1 VELRHLRYFV
11 AVAEE
16 CHFGRAA
23 KRLFISQP
31 PLSRQ
36 IRDLEDELGV
46 ALLERSNH
54 RVKLTDAGRQ
64 FLEGARLTLTQADR
78 AVSSARM
85 AGQGRVGFLSIG
97 YIPTSDLGVL
107 PRVLRPFRDRFPEVE
122 LELRSVASSS
132 QIRELR
138 TGRIHLGFL
147 RLPVPEPDIRTER
160 LYREALVAVLP
171 ERHRLA
177 KARGL
182 DLRALAEERFIMFPR
197 VIAPNYHDML
207 LSYFQKAGFSPAI
220 AHEADNFQTHLGL
233 VSAGLGVSLLPG
245 SVREIRRRGVAI
257 RPLREPAPFIEM
269 AVAYLDRDRSETLHA
284 FLGVVRECY
293 GLRQERG

>member
-1 VELRHLRYFV
+1 MELRHLRYFV

-23 KRLFISQP
+23 RRLFMSQP

-54 RVKLTDAGRQ
+54 QVKLTDAGQQ

-107 PRVLRPFRDRFPEVE
+107 PRVLRPFRDRYPHVE
-122 LELRSVASSS
+122 LELRSVATSV

-138 TGRIHLGFL
+138 SGRIHLGFL
-147 RLPVPEPDIRTER
+147 RLPVQEPDIRTER

-171 ERHRLA
+171 ERHPLSR
-177 KARGL
+177 ARRL
-182 DLRALAEERFIMFPR
+182 DLRDLSHDRFIMFPR
-197 VIAPNYHDML
+197 SIAPNYHDML
-207 LSYFQKAGFSPAI
+207 LSYFQKAGFSPSI

-245 SVREIRRRGVAI
+245 SVREIHRRGAAI

-269 AVAYLDRDRSETLHA
+269 AVAYLERNRSEALRA

-293 GLRQERG
+293 GVRPDRD